1 MHASHAWCGVH
12 FCRWTATCRRR
23 CDPHS
28 RALPCSSSCQHLR
41 RLRPRLAPTS
51 SWLPCRF
58 KLYRCVYVRSLTYV
72 LQVEA
77 VVAGDHD
84 KLAGCWV
91 AERDMSFSKLNF
103 LQHTAWLMESRH
115 NRDGVQ
121 RRACWLNV
129 CVDVRATGQSSQGS
143 NVCVYVQVL
152 QDEHLKREKIKKL
165 TDEVR
170 LCGWVL
176 SFYRRSAAASSAAA
190 AAASP
195 AATATACCRS
205 RRMLLLQLTSL
216 IDTCMHTLRAH
227 THSYT

>member
-12 FCRWTATCRRR
+12 FCRWTATRRRR
-23 CDPHS
+23 CDPHP

-58 KLYRCVYVRSLTYV
+58 KLYRFVYVRSLTYV

-103 LQHTAWLMESRH
+103 LQRTAWLVESRH

-121 RRACWLNV
+121 RRARWLNV
-129 CVDVRATGQSSQGS
+129 CVNVRATGQSSQGS

-152 QDEHLKREKIKKL
+152 QDEHLKREKRENKHPL
-165 TDEVR
+165 ADEIR
-170 LCGWVL
+170 PCGWVWVV
-176 SFYRRSAAASSAAA
+176 
-190 AAASP
+190 
-195 AATATACCRS
+195 
-205 RRMLLLQLTSL
+205 
-216 IDTCMHTLRAH
+216 
-227 THSYT
+227 